1 MVRRARQRQTS
12 EYGDMKQCRNCQTT
26 IEGTF
31 CPNCGQK
38 DVDLER
44 ALGELVG
51 EVLRETLD
59 VDGRTWRTLR
69 TLFLQP
75 GALTREYL
83 LGRRRSYTPPLRLYL
98 AISVSFFVLMA
109 WLASRGVLLDAGQT
123 VQLDAATQAQFL
135 SNDLPKLMFVLLPI
149 FALLIKALFWK
160 RLYFDHIIFS
170 VHLHSAAYVILA
182 LMLPLEQV
190 AGKHWLPPVL
200 QVIVLAYFLSYF
212 VISIRRVYGASWLVS
227 SAKSLAVLASYMVI
241 VSIVIENTSSFLILA
256 D

>member
-1 MVRRARQRQTS
+1 
-12 EYGDMKQCRNCQTT
+12 MKQCRNCQTT
-26 IEGTF
+26 FEGTF

-59 VDGRTWRTLR
+59 VDGRAWRTVR
-69 TLFLQP
+69 TLFVSP
-75 GALTREYL
+75 GALTSEYL

-109 WLASRGVLLDAGQT
+109 WAASEGVLLDAGQT

-135 SNDLPKLMFVLLPI
+135 SNELPKLMFVLLPV
-149 FALLIKALFWK
+149 FALLIKALFWR
-160 RLYFDHIIFS
+160 RLYFDHLIFS

-182 LMLPLEQV
+182 LMLPLEQS
-190 AGKHWLPPVL
+190 AGEHWIPLLL
-200 QVIVLAYFLSYF
+200 QLIVVGYFLSYI
-212 VISIRRVYGASWLVS
+212 VISIRRVYGASWLMS
-227 SAKSLAVLASYMVI
+227 SAKSLAVLVGYMMI

>member
-1 MVRRARQRQTS
+1 
-12 EYGDMKQCRNCQTT
+12 MKQCRNCQTT
-26 IEGTF
+26 LEGTY

-59 VDGRTWRTLR
+59 VDGRAWRTVR
-69 TLFLQP
+69 TLFVSP
-75 GALTREYL
+75 GALTSEYL

-109 WLASRGVLLDAGQT
+109 WFASEGVLLDAGQT

-135 SNDLPKLMFVLLPI
+135 STELPKLMFVLLPV
-149 FALLIKALFWK
+149 FALLIKALFWR
-160 RLYFDHIIFS
+160 RLYFDHLIFS

-182 LMLPLEQV
+182 LMLPLEQS
-190 AGKHWLPPVL
+190 AGEHWIPLLL
-200 QVIVLAYFLSYF
+200 QLIVVGYFLSYI
-212 VISIRRVYGASWLVS
+212 VISIRRVYGASWLMS
-227 SAKSLAVLASYMVI
+227 SAKSLAVLVGYMMI
-241 VSIVIENTSSFLILA
+241 VSMVIENTSSFLILA

>member
-1 MVRRARQRQTS
+1 
-12 EYGDMKQCRNCQTT
+12 MKQCRNCQTT
-26 IEGTF
+26 FEGTF

-59 VDGRTWRTLR
+59 VDGRAWRTVR
-69 TLFLQP
+69 TLFLSP
-75 GALTREYL
+75 GALTSEYL

-109 WLASRGVLLDAGQT
+109 WFASEGVLLDHGQT
-123 VQLDAATQAQFL
+123 READAASQAQFL
-135 SNDLPKLMFVLLPI
+135 SSDLPKMMFVLLPV
-149 FALLIKALFWK
+149 FALLVKAVFWR
-160 RLYFDHIIFS
+160 RLYFDHLIYS

-182 LMLPLEQV
+182 LMLPLEEV
-190 AGKHWLPPVL
+190 AGEHWFPLAL
-200 QVIVLAYFLSYF
+200 QLLVFTYFLSYI
-212 VISIRRVYGASWLVS
+212 VRSVRRVYGASWLMSSGKALAIFTGYIMIVS
-227 SAKSLAVLASYMVI
+227 MVI
-241 VSIVIENTSSFLILA
+241 EQTSTFQILA

>member
-1 MVRRARQRQTS
+1 
-12 EYGDMKQCRNCQTT
+12 MKQCRNCQTT
-26 IEGTF
+26 FEGTF

-59 VDGRTWRTLR
+59 VDGRAWRTVR
-69 TLFLQP
+69 ALFLRP
-75 GALTREYL
+75 GELTSEYL

-109 WLASRGVLLDAGQT
+109 WFASEGVLLDHGQT
-123 VQLDAATQAQFL
+123 READAASQAQFL
-135 SNDLPKLMFVLLPI
+135 STDLPKMMFVLLPV
-149 FALLIKALFWK
+149 FALLVKAVFWQ
-160 RLYFDHIIFS
+160 RLYFDHLIFS

-182 LMLPLEQV
+182 LMLPLEQS
-190 AGKHWLPPVL
+190 AGEHWIPLVL
-200 QVIVLAYFLSYF
+200 QLAVLGYFLSYI
-212 VISIRRVYGASWLVS
+212 VISLHRVYGTSWLKS
-227 SAKSLAVLASYMVI
+227 SAKSLAVLTGYIVI
-241 VSIVIENTSSFLILA
+241 LSIVIEQTSDFQVLA